1 MYLNRNFH
9 LLDGNLRVK
18 SLTRFKHKLNI
29 TVVLLSCGSFFKYE
43 SVFCVNGIFE
53 SNKLA
58 VHFKLTLDMTFVVL
72 NKYLNCAADKTIDGD
87 HTASTDCNN

>member
-1 MYLNRNFH
+1 M
-9 LLDGNLRVK
+9 
-18 SLTRFKHKLNI
+18 
-29 TVVLLSCGSFFKYE
+29 
-43 SVFCVNGIFE
+43 FCVNGIFKC
-53 SNKLA
+53 NKLA